1 VPRPPT
7 TRSGAPHG
15 GLRRGYLPT
24 KLDTSCLPGAGPP
37 DQKGRFALPVVA
49 FGFSHRTA
57 SLPLLERVSLGGD
70 AIGKV
75 LGQLCEAESVQGAVV
90 LSTCNRTELY
100 LDVERFH
107 DSYEIARDVLA
118 DHSGLDRAEVGDHL
132 AVYYDTEAVEHLFSV
147 AAGLDSAVI
156 GEHEILGQVRRA
168 WQFARDE
175 DAVTPTIDLLFRHA
189 VEAGKR
195 ARAET
200 AIGRG
205 TASVGQLAVEL
216 AEARLGGL
224 RGRRVVVVGAGAI
237 ATTVASAL
245 EARGVGTLVVAN
257 RSPRRAQE
265 LAANHGGR
273 PVGLGAVPAELS
285 GTDLVVSCTGAPDL
299 VLEAAVLE
307 AAASGRVGG
316 PLVVVDVALP
326 RDVDP
331 AAREVAGVELHDLDD
346 LRRFADATLAERERA
361 AAHARELVA
370 VAVAAHLGERRA
382 RQAAPVVAGLRRWAE
397 ELRRVEVERHRSRLG
412 TCDDAELEVVDAL
425 TRAIVNKLLH
435 APTLALKAGA
445 GTPRGDRLVEA
456 VGDLFGLDELS
467 GLDA

>member
-1 VPRPPT
+1 MAPRGT
-7 TRSGAPHG
+7 SQAPQPAG
-15 GLRRGYLPT
+15 DGLRWGY
-24 KLDTSCLPGAGPP
+24 PGAKLGVEPVPAGPAY
-37 DQKGRFALPVVA
+37 QKGLFALPVVA

-70 AIGKV
+70 AVGKV
-75 LGQLCEAESVQGAVV
+75 LGQLGKADPVQGAVV

-132 AVYYDTEAVEHLFSV
+132 AVYYDTEAVEHLFAV

-168 WQFARDE
+168 WQLARAE
-175 DAVTPTIDLLFRHA
+175 ATVTPAIDLLFRHA

-205 TASVGQLAVEL
+205 SASVGQIAVEL
-216 AEARLGGL
+216 ADTRLGGL
-224 RGRRVVVVGAGAI
+224 HGRRAVVLGAGAI
-237 ATTVASAL
+237 ATTVSSAL
-245 EARGVGTLVVAN
+245 EARGVTELVVAN
-257 RSPRRAQE
+257 RSPGRARE
-265 LAANHGGR
+265 LAANHRGR
-273 PVGLGAVPAELS
+273 AVGLHAVPGELAHA
-285 GTDLVVSCTGAPDL
+285 DLVVSCTGSPGL
-299 VLEAAVLE
+299 VLEAAVIEE
-307 AAASGRVGG
+307 AAVGRAR

-331 AAREVAGVELHDLDD
+331 AARQLDGVELHDLDD

-361 AAHARELVA
+361 AAQARELVA
-370 VAVAAHLGERRA
+370 AAVAAHLGERRA

-397 ELRRVEVERHRSRLG
+397 ELRLGELERHRSRLC
-412 TCDDAELEVVDAL
+412 TCDDAELEAVDAL

-435 APTLALKAGA
+435 APTLALKSGA